1 MGFAILHFK
10 RYENFIWL
18 CSLFDTSPINFS
30 SASMKFHN
38 QYYHRALRPQF
49 WWRIPYLKEKERK
62 IKLLS
67 WLQFFFQFML
77 VCTVYVC
84 IIYQYLQFTICNSHV
99 KSTLF
104 LFLFFIRFQ
113 YLSLLSQFWILHNYF
128 WPGFSGS
135 FFLFLSVSGSQ
146 IKWHFFC
153 FKMMKFSLQTLQ
165 KWIYII

>member
-1 MGFAILHFK
+1 MKFGFSTVNFLVFKLLKQLKRPIICLIIRTFFVIITFQKSHSWKKLYLFIILEPIFVGFAILHFK

-67 WLQFFFQFML
+67 WLQFFFNSCWCVLCMYASFINF
-77 VCTVYVC
+77 YN
-84 IIYQYLQFTICNSHV
+84 LQFA
-99 KSTLF
+99 
-104 LFLFFIRFQ
+104 
-113 YLSLLSQFWILHNYF
+113 IL
-128 WPGFSGS
+128 
-135 FFLFLSVSGSQ
+135 
-146 IKWHFFC
+146 
-153 FKMMKFSLQTLQ
+153 M
-165 KWIYII
+165 